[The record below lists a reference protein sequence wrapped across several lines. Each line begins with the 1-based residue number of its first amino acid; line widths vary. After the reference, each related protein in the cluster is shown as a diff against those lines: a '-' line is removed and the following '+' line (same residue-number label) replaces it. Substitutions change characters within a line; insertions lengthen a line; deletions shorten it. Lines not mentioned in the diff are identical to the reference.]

1 MQKDLHAPMRRL
13 GGGALAGLALAG
25 TLVLFG
31 CGSGGGA
38 GENGGG
44 SATEV
49 QVEKSFWHRGFKV
62 TLGGAK
68 VMSGESADGTPSDAL
83 PAVTIE
89 ATFQNLGNDA
99 LEFPSEMV
107 LSSAGEH
114 YTEAAAQQE
123 LPKVPGQ
130 ASERG
135 TIAFV
140 VGAGFQLGE
149 AVLTVGASDER
160 QAVVPLSRSEGL
172 ISLEPRSFA
181 VSGRAHSGP
190 NFYSTVQQGEV
201 RADNPRWHTQAEAD
215 HEYVWLHFTVTN
227 DSGGMLAVLY
237 GLSNR
242 LKLPDGSS
250 VSVDVTCGRP
260 QLHPGPHSTADG
272 GLACFHVPS
281 PVGGEYLYAI
291 SDDDAEGLEFTIA

>member
-1 MQKDLHAPMRRL
+1 MSQDLHSVMKHA
-13 GGGALAGLALAG
+13 GGRVIVGLALAA
-25 TLVLFG
+25 TMALVG
-31 CGSGGGA
+31 CGEGGGGA
-38 GENGGG
+38 NDEAGP
-44 SATEV
+44 ATNV
-49 QVEKSFWHRGFKV
+49 AVDKSFWHRGFKV
-62 TLGGAK
+62 TLGQAAI
-68 VMSGESADGTPSDAL
+68 VQPAAEATPSDEE

-89 ATFQNLGNDA
+89 ATFQNLGDDG

-107 LSSAGEH
+107 LTSAGKH
-114 YTEAAAQQE
+114 YTEAAAQQD
-123 LPKVPGQ
+123 LPTVPGQ
-130 ASERG
+130 ASQAG

-140 VGAGFQLGE
+140 VDEQFRLAE

-181 VSGRAHSGP
+181 VDGKASDGP
-190 NFYSTVQQGEV
+190 NFYSTVQRGEV
-201 RADNPRWHTQAEAD
+201 RADNPRWHTEAEAD

-227 DSGGMLAVLY
+227 DSGGALAVLY
-237 GLSNR
+237 ALSNR

-250 VSVDVTCGRP
+250 VSVDVTCGNP

-281 PVGGEYLYAI
+281 PAAGEYVYAI
-291 SDDDAEGLEFTIA
+291 SDNDAEGLEFTIA